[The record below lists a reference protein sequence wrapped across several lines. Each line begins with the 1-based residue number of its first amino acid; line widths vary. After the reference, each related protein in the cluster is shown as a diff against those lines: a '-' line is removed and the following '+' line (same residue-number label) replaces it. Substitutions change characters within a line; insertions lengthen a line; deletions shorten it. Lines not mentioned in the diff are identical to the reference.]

1 MTPGELP
8 TLNIAPQ
15 LDRISPSRFVAL
27 NGCTLRE
34 LWATSD
40 QSPLLPA
47 SPRARLGTIV
57 HRLLKLASNGLPV
70 SGEES
75 IEKAWSGFVFD
86 VESRMSSSWIEQS
99 LVPLSRT
106 VNDFEVQRLRAWNRA
121 MQLMQPASPAEE
133 RAVEQTGFG
142 CEIWVQ
148 TTDGAVGGYIDAV
161 YQGESG
167 RVIRD
172 FKTGPILEE
181 NGNDETIIDSD
192 YLVQIK
198 LYAALY
204 REKFGL
210 WPTHVELM
218 PVQGEALRTA
228 VDQGECEELLQA
240 AKRKR
245 SDVNNRIRAALLK
258 GRDGVPTLA
267 SPSVSN
273 CRFCLWR
280 PGCRAY
286 RDESEA
292 VGSSDWPPDVQGTVT
307 ALQPLGNG
315 RLLLIVRDKEG
326 MEKRVRQ
333 LDPSPNRHPALAKLS
348 LGTRV
353 GIYNTRRSLSQND
366 CMETNSTTIYRMTDE
381 CPRI

>member
-8 TLNIAPQ
+8 TLDIAPR
-15 LDRISPSRFVAL
+15 LERISPSRFVAL
-27 NGCTLRE
+27 NSCTLRE

-47 SPRARLGTIV
+47 SPRARLGTVV
-57 HRLLKLASNGLPV
+57 HRLLELASNGLLV
-70 SGEES
+70 GREES
-75 IEKAWSGFVFD
+75 IEKAWSGIVFE
-86 VESRMSSSWIEQS
+86 VESRMSTSWLEQS

-121 MQLMQPASPAEE
+121 TQLMRPTSPVEE
-133 RAVEQTGFG
+133 LAVQQTGVG

-148 TTDGAVGGYIDAV
+148 STDGAVGGYIDAV
-161 YQGESG
+161 YQGASG

-181 NGNDETIIDSD
+181 NAIAEATIHPD

-204 REKFGL
+204 NETFGV
-210 WPTHVELM
+210 WPTHVELV
-218 PVQGEALRTA
+218 PVQGEAMTTA
-228 VDQGECEELLQA
+228 VDQAECEELLQA

-245 SDVNNRIRAALLK
+245 LEVNNRIRAASLK
-258 GRDGVPTLA
+258 GREGIPTLA

-280 PGCRAY
+280 PSCGAY
-286 RDESEA
+286 REQSETA
-292 VGSSDWPPDVQGTVT
+292 GGSEWPSDVRGTVT
-307 ALQPLGNG
+307 AMQALGNG
-315 RLLLIVRDKEG
+315 RLLLIVRGKEG
-326 MEKRVRQ
+326 AEKRVRQ
-333 LDPSPNRHPALAKLS
+333 LDPSPDRHPALAKLR
-348 LGTRV
+348 LEDLV
-353 GIYNTRRSLSQND
+353 GIYNTRRSPNPTDVS
-366 CMETNSTTIYRMTDE
+366 ETNSTTIYRMTN
-381 CPRI
+381 

>member
-8 TLNIAPQ
+8 TLDVAPQ

-47 SPRARLGTIV
+47 SPRARLGSIV
-57 HRLLKLASNGLPV
+57 HRLLELANNGRLV
-70 SGEES
+70 SREES
-75 IEKAWSGFVFD
+75 IEKAWSLIVVD

-121 MQLMQPASPAEE
+121 MQLMQPASPTEG
-133 RAVEQTGFG
+133 RAVAQPGFG

-148 TTDGAVGGYIDAV
+148 STDGTVGGYIDAV

-181 NGNDETIIDSD
+181 NGNDEASIQPD

-204 REKFGL
+204 HETFGL
-210 WPTHVELM
+210 WPTHVELV
-218 PVQGEALRTA
+218 PVQGEALTTA
-228 VDQGECEELLQA
+228 VDRGECNELLQA

-245 SDVNNRIRAALLK
+245 VEVNKRIKDALLR
-258 GRDGVPTLA
+258 GREGIKSLA

-280 PGCRAY
+280 PSCNAY
-286 RDESEA
+286 CEQSEIA
-292 VGSSDWPPDVQGTVT
+292 GGSEWPPDIRGTVT
-307 ALQPLGNG
+307 AIQPLGNG
-315 RLLLIVRDKEG
+315 RLLLIVRGSDGAERKI
-326 MEKRVRQ
+326 RQ
-333 LDPSPNRHPALAKLS
+333 LDPSPHRHPALAKLR
-348 LGTRV
+348 LGERV
-353 GIYNTRRSLSQND
+353 GIYNTRRNLNTTDVS
-366 CMETNSTTIYRMTDE
+366 ETNSTTIYR
-381 CPRI
+381 ISS

>member
-8 TLNIAPQ
+8 TLDIAPQ

-27 NGCTLRE
+27 SGCTLRE

-57 HRLLKLASNGLPV
+57 HRLLELASNGLLV
-70 SGEES
+70 SREES
-75 IEKAWSGFVFD
+75 VEKAWSGIVVD
-86 VESRMSSSWIEQS
+86 VESKMSSSWIERS
-99 LVPLSRT
+99 LVPLSRS

-121 MQLMQPASPAEE
+121 MQLVGPATPVEE
-133 RAVEQTGFG
+133 LAVQQTGFG

-148 TTDGAVGGYIDAV
+148 STDGTVGGYIDAV

-181 NGNDETIIDSD
+181 NGDDEAIHPD

-204 REKFGL
+204 HEAFGL
-210 WPTHVELM
+210 WPTHVELV
-218 PVQGEALRTA
+218 PVQGEALTTA
-228 VDQGECEELLQA
+228 VDQDECEELLQA

-245 SDVNNRIRAALLK
+245 LEVNNRIRTALSK
-258 GRDGVPTLA
+258 GREGIASLA
-267 SPSVSN
+267 SASVSN

-280 PGCRAY
+280 PGCSAY
-286 RDESEA
+286 REHSENA
-292 VGSSDWPPDVQGTVT
+292 GDSEWPPDIRGTVT
-307 ALQPLGNG
+307 AIQPLGNG
-315 RLLLIVRDKEG
+315 RLLLIVRGNDG
-326 MEKRVRQ
+326 AEKKIRQ
-333 LDPSPNRHPALAKLS
+333 LDPSPDRHPALTKLRI
-348 LGTRV
+348 GDRV
-353 GIYNTRRSLSQND
+353 GIYNTRRNPNSRDVS
-366 CMETNSTTIYRMTDE
+366 ETNSTTIYRMTD
-381 CPRI
+381 

>member
-40 QSPLLPA
+40 HSPLLPA

-57 HRLLKLASNGLPV
+57 HGLLELAGNGLLV
-70 SGEES
+70 SREGS
-75 IEKAWSGFVFD
+75 IEKAWSGIVVD
-86 VESRMSSSWIEQS
+86 VESRMSGSWIEQS

-121 MQLMQPASPAEE
+121 MQLMQPASPVEE
-133 RAVEQTGFG
+133 LAVQQTGFG

-148 TTDGAVGGYIDAV
+148 STDGTVGGYIDAV

-181 NGNDETIIDSD
+181 NGNDEAIHPD

-204 REKFGL
+204 RETFGL
-210 WPTHVELM
+210 WPTLVELV
-218 PVQGEALRTA
+218 PVQGESLTIA
-228 VDQGECEELLQA
+228 VDRSECEELLLA

-245 SDVNNRIRAALLK
+245 LEVNNRIKAALLK
-258 GRDGVPTLA
+258 GREGITSLA

-280 PGCRAY
+280 PGCVAY
-286 RDESEA
+286 CERSETA
-292 VGSSDWPPDVQGTVT
+292 GDSEWPPDIRGTVT
-307 ALQPLGNG
+307 AIQPLGNG
-315 RLLLIVRDKEG
+315 RLLLIIRHSDG
-326 MEKRVRQ
+326 AEKKVRQ
-333 LDPSPNRHPALAKLS
+333 LDPSPDRHPALAKLR
-348 LGTRV
+348 LGDRV
-353 GIYNTRRSLSQND
+353 GIYNTRRNPNSTDVS
-366 CMETNSTTIYRMTDE
+366 ETNSTTIYRMTD
-381 CPRI
+381 

>member
-8 TLNIAPQ
+8 TLDIAPQ

-27 NGCTLRE
+27 NGCTLKE

-57 HRLLKLASNGLPV
+57 HRLLELASNGLLV
-70 SGEES
+70 SREES
-75 IEKAWSGFVFD
+75 IEKAWSGIVVD

-121 MQLMQPASPAEE
+121 MQLMQPTPAEE
-133 RAVEQTGFG
+133 LAVQKTGFG

-148 TTDGAVGGYIDAV
+148 STDGAVGGYIDAV
-161 YQGESG
+161 YQDESG

-181 NGNDETIIDSD
+181 NGNDEAIHPD

-204 REKFGL
+204 HETFGL
-210 WPTHVELM
+210 WPTHVELV
-218 PVQGEALRTA
+218 PVQGEALTTA
-228 VDQGECEELLQA
+228 VNQGECEELLQA

-245 SDVNNRIRAALLK
+245 FEVNNRIRAALSK
-258 GRDGVPTLA
+258 GREGITSLA

-280 PGCRAY
+280 PGCNAY
-286 RDESEA
+286 REQSEIA
-292 VGSSDWPPDVQGTVT
+292 GDSEWPPDIRGTVT
-307 ALQPLGNG
+307 AIQPLGNG
-315 RLLLIVRDKEG
+315 RLLLIVRRTRG
-326 MEKRVRQ
+326 GEK
-333 LDPSPNRHPALAKLS
+333 
-348 LGTRV
+348 
-353 GIYNTRRSLSQND
+353 
-366 CMETNSTTIYRMTDE
+366 
-381 CPRI
+381 